1 MASTY
6 LSRTV
11 GSGGSTTTGTISFW
25 LKRGDTGATQHFYVN
40 KNTSSNASFGFLFSS
55 DTIYINQYDGTS
67 PFNPANYQINLQT
80 PSVFRDYNAWYHI
93 VLIIDTSNGT
103 EANRIRLYVNNVQ
116 QTLNKV
122 GNQPT
127 VTQNLNVPFLYN
139 GGVSKIGSDYNGGTN
154 FGGIL
159 THYHLIDGTTYDA
172 SAFGETDATTGIWK
186 PKTAP
191 SVTYG
196 TNGFFLK
203 FANSGSM
210 GTDSS
215 GNGNNFTVNGNLTQT
230 VDTPSNVFATLNPL
244 WRSVYNPVFS
254 NGNLTVATPAV
265 SQYHNSI
272 SSLGVSSGK
281 WYLEMK
287 CNGTPNSANYFG
299 IGNEDEIDNFSK
311 VESVIGATTQGF
323 SVRMLSGDKRTN
335 GTNSSYGSAFTNGDI
350 MMYAMDLDNGKVWF
364 GKNGTWFASGDP
376 AAGTNQAFSG
386 LSGTFFIGGTVYNNG
401 FSSVDFNFGNGY
413 FGTTAVS
420 SAQSPSDGIGIF
432 EYAVPSG
439 YKALCTKSINAQ
451 EYS

>member
-6 LSRTV
+6 LTRTV

-40 KNTSSNASFGFLFSS
+40 KNTSSNASFSFLFSS

-159 THYHLIDGTTYDA
+159 THFHFIDGTAYDA
-172 SAFGETDATTGIWK
+172 STFGETDATTGIWK

-203 FANSGSM
+203 FENSGSM

-215 GNGNNFTVNGNLTQT
+215 GNANNFTVNGTMTQT
-230 VDTPSNVFATLNPL
+230 VDTPSNVFATINSLDNRFNAGAAALVIPTL
-244 WRSVYNPVFS
+244 S
-254 NGNLTVATPAV
+254 NGNLQAVGTSAEAGCICNSTLAINNGKYYAEYKLSNNNQTPRFGIISKYLWDSSSFPTAQTDVAYTYRYDANKEHNGTVTSYGASYTTGDIIGIAFDCTNGNLEFYKNGV
-265 SQYHNSI
+265 SQ
-272 SSLGVSSGK
+272 GV
-281 WYLEMK
+281 
-287 CNGTPNSANYFG
+287 
-299 IGNEDEIDNFSK
+299 
-311 VESVIGATTQGF
+311 
-323 SVRMLSGDKRTN
+323 
-335 GTNSSYGSAFTNGDI
+335 AFTGI
-350 MMYAMDLDNGKVWF
+350 P
-364 GKNGTWFASGDP
+364 S
-376 AAGTNQAFSG
+376 NQDWCFMFVG
-386 LSGTFFIGGTVYNNG
+386 LLNDTAQA
-401 FSSVDFNFGNGY
+401 NFGNGY
-413 FGTTAVS
+413 FGTTAVA
-420 SAQSPSDGIGIF
+420 SAESPDDGVGIF
-432 EYAVPSG
+432 EYSVPTG